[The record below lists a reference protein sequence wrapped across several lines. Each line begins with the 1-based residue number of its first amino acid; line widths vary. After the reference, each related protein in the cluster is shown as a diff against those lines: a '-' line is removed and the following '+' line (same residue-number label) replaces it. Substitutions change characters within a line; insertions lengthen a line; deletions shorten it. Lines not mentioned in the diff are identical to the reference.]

1 MTEREK
7 QEMNSGSDSKSE
19 APPHK
24 MKKLNSEPTSRNLGQ
39 FLFFIFPQHYLPQKK
54 KIKCYRGQ
62 RNPFTYF
69 IVFTNPN

>member
-39 FLFFIFPQHYLPQKK
+39 FLFFFSFFLSIIFLKGVSGVCNC
-54 KIKCYRGQ
+54 I
-62 RNPFTYF
+62 F
-69 IVFTNPN
+69 